1 MDRRGGLL
9 GRALSV
15 VALVTLA
22 AAPLHAAG
30 FSIFEQGSKAV
41 GMGGAFTAQADDPSM
56 LFYNAGGLA
65 FVDKTDFSVGA
76 TWIRSTKADFKGAG
90 PFPGNGYSAE
100 QETLSKFP
108 PHAYWVQPITS
119 TWKFG
124 LGVESPFGLTTS
136 WKDPNQFAGRFLS
149 TKAALQAIDINPTLG
164 WQITPTFGLGI
175 GGIVRVSKVE
185 LNRHLAAVDPFTLQA
200 ADIGRLN
207 LTSDYTKDSYGFNI
221 GILHRWNES
230 FSWGL
235 SYRSE
240 IKVKYTGNAEVTQIP
255 TGDPAFDGLVGAQ
268 IPFGTKLPVKTEIDY
283 PAEASLGLAFALTR
297 NLLLETD
304 VDWTG
309 WSAFKTV
316 PITFTGGAGN
326 SLPDTSLPQ
335 DWKDVLSYR
344 AGLRWTTSP
353 SSQWRFGLVFD
364 KTPQPEE
371 GVSPLLPDADRTGYC
386 IGYGHTQ
393 GFRYDVGLMYLD
405 FKKRTVNQFRP
416 TEGPFFGTYQTQAV
430 LLGLTLNF

>member
-1 MDRRGGLL
+1 
-9 GRALSV
+9 LSV
-15 VALVTLA
+15 VALVALA
-22 AAPLHAAG
+22 AVPLHAAG
-30 FSIFEQGSKAV
+30 FSIFEQGSKAM
-41 GMGGAFTAQADDPSM
+41 GMAGAFTAQADDPSL
-56 LFYNAGGLA
+56 LFFNAGGLA

-76 TWIRSTKADFKGAG
+76 TWIRSTKADFQGAA
-90 PFPGNGYSAE
+90 PFPGPSYSAK
-100 QETLSKFP
+100 QETLSEFP

-124 LGVESPFGLTTS
+124 LGIETPFGLTTS
-136 WKDPNQFAGRFLS
+136 WENPDQFAGRFLS
-149 TKAALQAIDINPTLG
+149 TKASLQAFDINPTLG
-164 WQITPTFGLGI
+164 WQVTPTFGIGV
-175 GGIVRVSKVE
+175 GGIVRISKVE
-185 LNRHLAAVDPFTLQA
+185 LNRHIPAINPFTLQA
-200 ADIGRLN
+200 ADVGRLK

-221 GILHRWNES
+221 GILHKWNES

-240 IKVKYTGNAEVTQIP
+240 IKVDYKGSARVTQIP
-255 TGDPAFDGLVGAQ
+255 TGNAQFDAAVGAQ
-268 IPFGTKLPVKTEIDY
+268 IPFGKNLPVKTKIDY

-316 PITFTGGAGN
+316 PIDFTGGAGN
-326 SLPDTSLPQ
+326 SLPDASLPQ
-335 DWKDVLSYR
+335 DWKDVYSYR

-353 SSQWRFGLVFD
+353 SSQWRFGIVYD

-386 IGYGHTQ
+386 IGYGHIQ
-393 GFRYDVGLMYLD
+393 GFRYDVGFMYLD
-405 FKKRTVNQFRP
+405 FKKRTKNTFRLS
-416 TEGPFFGTYQTQAV
+416 EGPFLGTYQTQAV